1 MGHLVEREIPANAL
15 IKGLRAVGYNF
26 STAVADII
34 DNSISAAANR
44 IDIFSNPLA
53 QEPYFCILDDG
64 CGMDCDELDN
74 AMLLGSDRSKKPD
87 SEQELGRF
95 GLGLKSAS
103 LSQCKK
109 FTVASKKNG
118 CLNAMTFN
126 LDIVEQTNKL
136 QLIVLDSSDIA
147 GLPEIDELKKYN
159 SGTLVVWNEFDRIE
173 DSAKKFENSFRSI
186 VSEAKKHVEF
196 VFHRFYDDV
205 EVYFDKLRIDRR
217 DPFLSNSYGRQQ
229 TGRATEIFENGSKIM
244 VTPHTLPYM
253 DSMTLEE
260 KALLGNPK
268 SIYDEQGFYL
278 YRNKRLISWGGW
290 MHMSARSELN
300 KLARVQIDIPSSLDS
315 IWSLD
320 VKKSSAKIP
329 DKLKDRIKIALEDS
343 VARSRKATRFPGL
356 KEQSIENKVWDSVI
370 DRENHV
376 KYQIN
381 RENPLI
387 RTLMSC
393 LGKKGGRL
401 LEILLS
407 QIESYLPQKRILKDN
422 ADSMI
427 IENSGDHVDEED
439 LIKQIEAAVA
449 MTDPQ
454 TKKIML
460 ECLLLAEPYQKLCG
474 KADLVRRRVLDE
486 N

>member
-64 CGMDCDELDN
+64 CGMDFKELDN
-74 AMLLGSDRSKKPD
+74 AMLLGSDRSQKID

-118 CLNAMTFN
+118 CLNAMTFD
-126 LDIVEQTNKL
+126 LDVVEKTNKL
-136 QLIVLDSSDIA
+136 QLVVLELFEIEN
-147 GLPEIDELKKYN
+147 LPEIEELKKYN
-159 SGTLVVWNEFDRIE
+159 SGTLVIWNEFDGIE
-173 DSAKKFENSFRSI
+173 DSAKKFENSFRLI
-186 VSEAKKHVEF
+186 VAEAKKHVEF
-196 VFHRFYDDV
+196 VFHRFYDDI
-205 EVYFDKLRIDRR
+205 EIFFDKLRIERR
-217 DPFLSNSYGRQQ
+217 DPFLSDAYGRQQ
-229 TGRATEIFENGSKIM
+229 TGRATEINENGSKIT

-260 KALLGNPK
+260 KNLLGNPK
-268 SIYDEQGFYL
+268 SIYDDQGFYL

-290 MHMSARSELN
+290 MHMSTRSELN
-300 KLARVQIDIPSSLDS
+300 KLARVQIDIPSTLDS
-315 IWSLD
+315 IWFLD

-343 VARSRKATRFPGL
+343 VSRSRRATKFPGM
-356 KEQSIENKVWDSVI
+356 KEQSVENKVWDSII

-381 RENPLI
+381 RDNPLI
-387 RTLMSC
+387 RTLVSC
-393 LGKKGGRL
+393 LGKKEGHL

-407 QIESYLPQKRILKDN
+407 QIESYLPQKRILKDC
-422 ADSMI
+422 AESMVI
-427 IENSGDHVDEED
+427 DNTGDHVDEED
-439 LIKQIEAAVA
+439 LIKQIEATIA
-449 MTDPQ
+449 MNDPQ
-454 TKKIML
+454 TKRIML

-474 KADLVRRRVLDE
+474 KADIVRKRVLDE